1 MKPPSYLLALLF
13 PKELFSFYHSTFLH
27 IRTSRASDTTFIH
40 LSTEETKKIVFD
52 EKQRPSIGAS
62 RRGSFRPKKNN
73 GHYANQIFKL
83 KDGHLLQYNEYYV
96 DGSSDLVVYLCNLA
110 ETKEN
115 TKARI
120 LRNYC
125 MKTKKRLLAAD
136 WFARGGSTGR
146 LMDATLTRWK
156 NDTIEF
162 LENAQPAGVVNKA
175 VLVGCGVGAWVA
187 VLVALDRPDLVRGFI
202 GLSADPDF
210 TEDLLWKNLPEQEKE
225 AIMRDGFREVKW
237 GGRSEVYPITSS
249 LIVDGRENLVL
260 RGGPSSLDIQCPVR
274 LIHSLDDEEVPV
286 SVPMKLAD
294 CLKAHDVEVIVP
306 KLGGHRLED
315 VYTTPSWVD
324 PMYGDQKFKPPEL
337 SPLEDALETSLEI
350 CFNSTS
356 P

>member
-1 MKPPSYLLALLF
+1 
-13 PKELFSFYHSTFLH
+13 
-27 IRTSRASDTTFIH
+27 
-40 LSTEETKKIVFD
+40 
-52 EKQRPSIGAS
+52 
-62 RRGSFRPKKNN
+62 
-73 GHYANQIFKL
+73 
-83 KDGHLLQYNEYYV
+83 
-96 DGSSDLVVYLCNLA
+96 LCNLA

>member
-1 MKPPSYLLALLF
+1 
-13 PKELFSFYHSTFLH
+13 
-27 IRTSRASDTTFIH
+27 
-40 LSTEETKKIVFD
+40 
-52 EKQRPSIGAS
+52 
-62 RRGSFRPKKNN
+62 
-73 GHYANQIFKL
+73 
-83 KDGHLLQYNEYYV
+83 V

-125 MKTKKRLLAAD
+125 MKNKKRLLAAD

-156 NDTIEF
+156 NDTIDF
-162 LENAQPAGVVNKA
+162 LEGAQPPGTINKA

-187 VLVALDRPDLVRGFI
+187 ILVALARPDLVRGLI

-210 TEDLLWKNLPEQEKE
+210 TEDLLWKFLPDEEKE

-237 GGRSEVYPITSS
+237 GARSEVYPITSS
-249 LIVDGRENLVL
+249 LITDGRENLVL

-286 SVPMKLAD
+286 NMSMQLAV
-294 CLKAHDVEVIVP
+294 CLKTPDVEVIVP

-315 VYTTPSWVD
+315 VYTIPSWVD
-324 PMYGDQKFKPPEL
+324 PMYGDHKFKPPEL
-337 SPLEDALETSLEI
+337 SPLEDALESSLNV
-350 CFNSTS
+350 CFNTTES
-356 P
+356 